1 MSITEGQ
8 SRYSIAALL
17 DTAIQPFKP
26 MPDDELAALAKA
38 IGKNKPLADPVS
50 MTGDGSN
57 IVIDGS
63 QRLRAMLRAGRKFI
77 DARDIRHVDGATREN
92 ALEWAIR
99 LNAQRRSL
107 TVEEKATM
115 ARELQKE
122 RGWSQAM
129 IARAFGVS
137 RPAVT
142 QWLGKTRQLT
152 EGEVP
157 ATVMGAD
164 GRRYDGEAV
173 SGRPSPRPPKLMWKP
188 GGAAYNAVRVAR
200 NKLGSEPYGAL
211 DTLAQAKLAQLI
223 DDLIEAA
230 ENFRA
235 AMAEHVPA
243 VPAVEP
249 AEE

>member
-1 MSITEGQ
+1 
-8 SRYSIAALL
+8 
-17 DTAIQPFKP
+17 
-26 MPDDELAALAKA
+26 
-38 IGKNKPLADPVS
+38 
-50 MTGDGSN
+50 
-57 IVIDGS
+57 
-63 QRLRAMLRAGRKFI
+63 
-77 DARDIRHVDGATREN
+77 
-92 ALEWAIR
+92 
-99 LNAQRRSL
+99 
-107 TVEEKATM
+107 M

-129 IARAFGVS
+129 IAKAFGVS

-157 ATVMGAD
+157 ATVIGAD

-173 SGRPSPRPPKLMWKP
+173 SGRPSPRPPKSMWKP

-200 NKLGSEPYGAL
+200 NKLGSEPYGPL

-235 AMAEHVPA
+235 AMAGHVPA

-249 AEE
+249 AKGMIFAQPGRYATVFKILKIVYSVNDLSLARSSRSCSFVSASASPSIHRSISVRTMPRSVSGGMASTSTDSPPSQFWARQNRSPSSAGSAGPALRFARPSLPAART